1 MCLLVLFRQSSYTC
15 SVKKTQTASIHT
27 ALIKRRE
34 EENAQFS
41 VLHTYKSGFWKGHGK
56 TDRISCKGAGRQKVL
71 IHYGGGSVIRSGL
84 LDRVKASLA
93 AEHMDF
99 VELGGAVP
107 NPRLGLVYEGIELC
121 KKRALISS
129 WPLEAEAPSTPRR
142 QSVMEQ

>member
-1 MCLLVLFRQSSYTC
+1 M
-15 SVKKTQTASIHT
+15 
-27 ALIKRRE
+27 
-34 EENAQFS
+34 
-41 VLHTYKSGFWKGHGK
+41 
-56 TDRISCKGAGRQKVL
+56 
-71 IHYGGGSVIRSGL
+71 IRSGL